1 VEELLDSILFEKVQI
16 GNLELKNRF
25 LMSAAAGWK
34 ATEEGDIMDGPVIHY
49 EIAKGGPAM
58 IINGGVSVHA
68 SGRLGPRS
76 AIFNDDRRI
85 PSFERFA
92 QEIHEGGAAVAFQL
106 THSGLWAGPYQI
118 KTGSTPF
125 APSFLINDA
134 ICNYMSAKR
143 EECPAALEQILDVA
157 RAYGD
162 AAARA
167 KRAGYDA
174 VEVHAAHDSLLSQF
188 LSPLTNIRKDD
199 WGGSLEK
206 RCRLHCEV
214 LAEIRSKVGTS
225 FPVIMKLGVKDG
237 IEGGL
242 PLKEG
247 ITAAEIIAHS
257 GDVDALEV
265 SQGLSGS
272 TTDFNQTS
280 IKTGITSIEKEGYY
294 REWTKMAK
302 DAVADEVLMIMQ
314 GGLRSFE
321 LMEHAVLS
329 GEADLVSM
337 CRPYLR
343 ETAPIKRWLG
353 GERSKATCISCNKC
367 VVASIME
374 GKPLQ
379 CAIK

>member
-1 VEELLDSILFEKVQI
+1 LDSFLFEKVRI
-16 GNLELKNRF
+16 GDLELKNRF
-25 LMSAAAGWK
+25 LMSAAAGWR
-34 ATEEGDIMDGPVIHY
+34 ATEEGDIMEGPVIHY

-68 SGRLGPRS
+68 SGRHKPGS

-85 PSFERFA
+85 PSFGRFA
-92 QEIHEGGAAVAFQL
+92 QEIHESGAAVAFQL

-134 ICNYMSAKR
+134 VHDYMSTKR
-143 EECPAALEQILDVA
+143 VECPAAEEQILEVSG
-157 RAYGD
+157 AYGD

-188 LSPLTNIRKDD
+188 LSPLTNARKDD
-199 WGGSLEK
+199 WGGSLEN
-206 RCRLHCEV
+206 RCRLHCEI
-214 LAEIRSKVGTS
+214 LADIRSKVGAG
-225 FPVIMKLGVKDG
+225 FPVIVKLGVQDWL
-237 IEGGL
+237 ERGL

-247 ITAAEIIAHS
+247 ISAAEIIAHS
-257 GDVDALEV
+257 GDVDAIEV

-272 TTDFNQTS
+272 NADFNETS
-280 IKTGITSIEKEGYY
+280 LKTGINSIEEEGYY
-294 REWTKMAK
+294 RDWTKMAK
-302 DAVADEVLMIMQ
+302 NAVKDDVLVIMQ

-321 LMEHAVLS
+321 LMEHVVRS

-343 ETAPIKRWLG
+343 ETALINRWLG
-353 GERSKATCISCNKC
+353 GDRTKATCISCNKC
-367 VVASIME
+367 VVASTRE
-374 GKPLQ
+374 GKPLR

>member
-1 VEELLDSILFEKVQI
+1 MHSILFEKVRI
-16 GNLELKNRF
+16 GDLELKNRF

-34 ATEEGDIMDGPVIHY
+34 ATEEGDIMEGPVIHY
-49 EIAKGGPAM
+49 KIAKGGPAM
-58 IINGGVSVHA
+58 IINGGVSIHA

-76 AIFNDDRRI
+76 AIFNGDRRI
-85 PSFERFA
+85 PSFGRFA
-92 QEIHEGGAAVAFQL
+92 HEIHEGGAVVAFQL

-134 ICNYMSAKR
+134 ICNYGSTNQ
-143 EECPAALEQILDVA
+143 EECPAAEEQILEVA
-157 RAYGD
+157 GAYGD

-188 LSPLTNIRKDD
+188 LSPLTNTRQDN
-199 WGGSLEK
+199 WGGSLEN
-206 RCRLHCEV
+206 RCNLHCEI
-214 LAEIRSKVGTS
+214 LADIRSKVGAS
-225 FPVIMKLGVKDG
+225 FPVIMKLGVQDG
-237 IEGGL
+237 LERGL
-242 PLKEG
+242 PLMEG
-247 ITAAEIIAHS
+247 ITAAKIIAQT
-257 GDVDALEV
+257 GNVDALEV

-272 TTDFNQTS
+272 TTDFNETS

-302 DAVADEVLMIMQ
+302 NAVKDDVLVIMQ

-321 LMEHAVLS
+321 LVEHVVRS

-343 ETAPIKRWLG
+343 ETALINRWLG
-353 GERSKATCISCNKC
+353 GDRTKATCISCNKC
-367 VVASIME
+367 VMASIME